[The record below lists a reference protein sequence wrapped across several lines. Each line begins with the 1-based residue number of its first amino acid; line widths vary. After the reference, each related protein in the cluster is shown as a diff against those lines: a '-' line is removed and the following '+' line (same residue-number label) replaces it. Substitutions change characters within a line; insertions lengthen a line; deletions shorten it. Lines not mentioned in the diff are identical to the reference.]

1 MCSLSIK
8 KSLIYVGDGHLRLVG
23 FGLFTLLLETS
34 QPMGLSEDI
43 I

>member
-8 KSLIYVGDGHLRLVG
+8 KSHIYVGDGNLRLVR
-23 FGLFTLLLETS
+23 FDLFTFLLETS
-34 QPMGLSEDI
+34 QRMGLSEDI